1 MQVLRCLPFW
11 GIKRGKWSWRESWL
25 GWLKGPLFASLRR
38 VRDAMLDRHVP
49 IGYQDETGFHYG
61 AEADRS
67 EEGGGGLHQPGGA
80 VVVEQRSR
88 ADRPGG

>member
-1 MQVLRCLPFW
+1 
-11 GIKRGKWSWRESWL
+11 
-25 GWLKGPLFASLRR
+25 
-38 VRDAMLDRHVP
+38 MLDRHVP

-61 AEADRS
+61 AEAGRS